1 MPYLSSVSSQKDPI
15 YGISCKSFFLCRSSL
30 NLGWDELPALPRSLF
45 MGYVFALITD
55 LHSWHWWHQSW
66 DLLNVWLAKWRS
78 LFMGLSVECSP
89 RNELIPT
96 WLVPSYGI
104 RFLSWDYVYG
114 SEVLKN
120 RFWAVYNRFHRAFRI
135 GLIPFLGAF
144 VARQHFVRFLKN
156 SGFETSHNYRPI
168 FLCKCSLLVL
178 AFI

>member
-1 MPYLSSVSSQKDPI
+1 MPYLSSVASEKDPI
-15 YGISCKSFFLCRSSL
+15 YGISCKSFFLWGSLFMRSSNGGYRWFHCDALWRSSL
-30 NLGWDELPALPRSLF
+30 NLGWDELSASPRSLF
-45 MGYVFALITD
+45 MGYVFALISD
-55 LHSWHWWHQSW
+55 LHSWHWWRQSW

-135 GLIPFLGAF
+135 GLIPFLGTF
-144 VARQHFVRFLKN
+144 VARQDFVRFLKN
-156 SGFETSHNYRPI
+156 
-168 FLCKCSLLVL
+168 
-178 AFI
+178 